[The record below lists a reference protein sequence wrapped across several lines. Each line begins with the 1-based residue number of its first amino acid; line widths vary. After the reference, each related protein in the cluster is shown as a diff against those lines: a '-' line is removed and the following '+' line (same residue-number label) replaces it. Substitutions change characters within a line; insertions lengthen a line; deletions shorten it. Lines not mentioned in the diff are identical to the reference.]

1 MVLLRS
7 FIILLL
13 FLSIS
18 PVKTSEVKASEIQL
32 VTENY
37 PPLNYLEQNEL
48 QGIGADIVGAL
59 QKKVGT
65 PSAPKVFPWKRAY
78 RTALSTPNTGIFS
91 ITRTKERENLFNWVG
106 PLYSVRDYIFIRK
119 SSDFSGQDISDLKA
133 LHSIGLQ
140 AEGAVHKALAKLSF
154 HNLIPIHQVDKQLD
168 LLISGRISAL
178 QVSDLTMSFDL
189 QKSNLSF
196 TEVRPIA
203 VLNQAD
209 MYLAFSKDT
218 PLEEVNKW
226 QEALNE
232 LIKEG
237 KHAAILGK
245 HLPSL
250 SLWSL
255 ETGIEVKVN

>member
-32 VTENY
+32 LTENY
-37 PPLNYLEQNEL
+37 APFNYLEQNNL
-48 QGIGADIVGAL
+48 KGIGADIVGAL

-65 PSAPKVFPWKRAY
+65 PSAPKILPWKRAY
-78 RTALSTPNTGIFS
+78 RTALSSPNTGIFS
-91 ITRTKERENLFNWVG
+91 ITRTKERENLFHWVG

-154 HNLIPIHQVDKQLD
+154 NNLIPIHQVDKQLD

-189 QKSNLSF
+189 QKNNLSF

>member
-32 VTENY
+32 LTENY
-37 PPLNYLEQNEL
+37 APFNYLEQNNL
-48 QGIGADIVGAL
+48 KGIGADIVGAL

-65 PSAPKVFPWKRAY
+65 PSAPKILPWKRAY
-78 RTALSTPNTGIFS
+78 RTALSSPNTGIFS
-91 ITRTKERENLFNWVG
+91 ITRTKERENLFHWVG

-140 AEGAVHKALAKLSF
+140 AEGAVHKALVKLSF
-154 HNLIPIHQVDKQLD
+154 NNLIPIHQVDKQLD

-189 QKSNLSF
+189 QKNNLSF

>member
-7 FIILLL
+7 LIALLL
-13 FLSIS
+13 FLSIFPANIS
-18 PVKTSEVKASEIQL
+18 PAKASELQL
-32 VTENY
+32 LTENY
-37 PPLNYLEQNEL
+37 PPFNYLEQNEL
-48 QGIGADIVGAL
+48 KGVGADIVRAL
-59 QKKVGT
+59 QEKTDTVSE
-65 PSAPKVFPWKRAY
+65 PRVLPWKRAY

-91 ITRTKERENLFNWVG
+91 ITRTKQRENLFNWVG
-106 PLYSVRDYIFIRK
+106 PLYSVRDYIFIKK
-119 SSDFSGQDISDLKA
+119 SSDFSGQNISDLKA

-140 AEGAVHKALAKLSF
+140 AEGAVHKALEKLSF
-154 HNLIPIHQVDKQLD
+154 NNLIPIHQVDKQLD

-189 QKSNLSF
+189 QKNNLSF

-203 VLNQAD
+203 ILNQAD

-218 PLEEVNKW
+218 PLKEVNQW
-226 QEALNE
+226 QKALNE

-237 KHAAILGK
+237 KHAAILSK